1 MARRQKYGIKYPF
14 SSDNDE
20 MIFMDL
26 NDTRAEGT
34 KSQVL
39 HVIFTP
45 KGQKLRDPEFG
56 TNLVRYIFEQSDE
69 QSFDDIKREISEQ
82 IRKYVP
88 QVEFKDISVI
98 VDEESDN
105 GIIVSVEYYT
115 SSGNNKELT
124 KVAIKL

>member
-26 NDTRAEGT
+26 NDTMAEGT

-82 IRKYVP
+82 ITKYVP

-115 SSGNNKELT
+115 SRGNNKELT